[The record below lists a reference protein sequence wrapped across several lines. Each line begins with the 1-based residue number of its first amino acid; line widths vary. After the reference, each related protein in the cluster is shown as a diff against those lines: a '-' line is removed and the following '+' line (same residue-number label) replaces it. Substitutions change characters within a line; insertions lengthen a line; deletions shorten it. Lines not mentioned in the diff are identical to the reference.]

1 MRTTKQHVR
10 FALLLGAFSALGPL
24 TVDMY
29 LPSFPQITT
38 AFGTKASLVQ
48 LSLTACLL
56 GLAFGQIIM
65 GALSDVLGR
74 RKPIIAS
81 MLVYLLASF
90 ACALAP
96 NIGFFIAARF
106 IQGFAA
112 ASGIVISR
120 AIVRDLFDGH
130 ELTRF
135 FSLLML
141 VNNAA
146 PLVAPVM
153 GGGIISFTT
162 WVGVFIALG
171 TIGLV
176 LTVLATWGLNESLPP
191 ERRTSS
197 NLGQMLRNFGS
208 LLADRQF
215 TGYALAQGLMIG
227 GVFAYVAGT
236 PFIYQNIYGVSPQM
250 FSILFGTNGISLI
263 LGSQI
268 VGRYVHVVGERRFL
282 LIGLFLAGFSSL
294 GAFVWS
300 LFTGP
305 LPGLVI
311 LLFLFVASIGITGT
325 SSFTLAM
332 ESQSHIAGSAAALL
346 GVIPFI
352 LGSIVSPLVGI
363 AGDSAVPMG
372 LILFLTSFSA
382 LVAYFGLVRRKPTQ
396 VGAVVTPVTKTSGG

>member
-1 MRTTKQHVR
+1 MGTKMKHLR

-29 LPSFPQITT
+29 LPSFPQITS

-74 RKPIIAS
+74 RKPIILS
-81 MLVYLLASF
+81 MIVYLVASF
-90 ACALAP
+90 ACAVAP
-96 NIGFFIAARF
+96 NIGFFIAVRF

-120 AIVRDLFDGH
+120 AIVRDMFDGH
-130 ELTRF
+130 ELTQF

-171 TIGLV
+171 TIGIV
-176 LTVLATWGLNESLPP
+176 LAVLATWRLSESLPP
-191 ERRTSS
+191 ERRTPSH
-197 NLGQMLRNFGS
+197 LRQLLRNFGS
-208 LLADRQF
+208 LLTDRPF

-263 LGSQI
+263 LGSQV

-282 LIGLFLAGFSSL
+282 LLGLLLAGFSSL
-294 GAFVWS
+294 GTLLWA

-311 LLFLFVASIGITGT
+311 LLFLFVASIGITAT

-372 LILFLTSFSA
+372 LILFLTSFAA
-382 LVAYFGLVRRKPTQ
+382 LVAYFGLVRRTKPKA
-396 VGAVVTPVTKTSGG
+396 GAVVKPVAEASHG